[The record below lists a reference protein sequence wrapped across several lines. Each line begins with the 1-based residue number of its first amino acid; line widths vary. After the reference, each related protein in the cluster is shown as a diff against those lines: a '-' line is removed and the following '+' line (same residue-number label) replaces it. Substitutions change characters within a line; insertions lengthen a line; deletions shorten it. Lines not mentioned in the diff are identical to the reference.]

1 MRKALLFAFLIITG
15 FAFAQNSERTAQV
28 ILNQGDT
35 LRWKPEIQ
43 CNDIHYNVNG
53 SNIIKMQPLRGG
65 KIQVIGRKPG
75 IGYLNIICSDTTYNI
90 KFIVNDPTKVE
101 AEKVTM
107 DKPVIMPFDG
117 KYNFNPPT
125 DHFFITYTNP
135 YSQSVITLAK
145 IGDEEAFKDINGS
158 DRFWNTTTGKN
169 YYYRSDAQGW
179 TPDVDWD
186 FEAFGESFFPLNA
199 LNREVNIDSLAN
211 YYVGTKDVV
220 GVNCWHFYV
229 EREDGNVIQ
238 YWIDPANGCT
248 LKRQMNLDAPCTVT
262 LYNLNYRKW
271 EFGPMYKK
279 SLHDKT
285 R

>member
-1 MRKALLFAFLIITG
+1 MRKVLLLTLLITTG
-15 FAFAQNSERTAQV
+15 FAFAQSSDYSAQV

-43 CNDIHYNVNG
+43 CNNISYNVNG

-75 IGYLNIICSDTTYNI
+75 IGYLNITCSDTSYSV
-90 KFIVNDPTKVE
+90 KFIVNDPTKIV
-101 AEKVTM
+101 AEQVKIE
-107 DKPVIMPFDG
+107 KPETIPFDG
-117 KYNFNPPT
+117 SYSFNPPT

-145 IGDEEAFKDINGS
+145 IGAEEAFKDINGS
-158 DRFWNTTTGKN
+158 DRFWNTETGKN

-186 FEAFGESFFPLNA
+186 FEAFGDSFFPLNTF
-199 LNREVNIDSLAN
+199 NREANIDSLAQ
-211 YYVGTKDVV
+211 YFVGTETVAGID
-220 GVNCWHFYV
+220 CWHFYV
-229 EREDGNVIQ
+229 EGNDGNVIQ
-238 YWIDPANGCT
+238 YWVDPANGCT
-248 LKRQMNLDAPCTVT
+248 LKRQVNLDAPHTVT
-262 LYNLNYRKW
+262 IYNLNYRKW
-271 EFGPMYKK
+271 EFGPKYKK